1 MLSHSYS
8 NSYKYKAVIFCL
20 FLIIPFYGIFS
31 QVQNSGGL
39 NITKKRDLPIC
50 IGATLW
56 TGANYLVQFN
66 SPQRPKTYL
75 SVKIPYID
83 NFNRTRLNKNLV
95 HVSDATAILTCL
107 AGGATIM
114 MQPRDEWTKKGLV
127 MGQSLW
133 ISVNMAHTVKMLVL
147 RRRPYTNAPL
157 FIPSK
162 RDDYY
167 SFYSGHSAAVASV
180 VTSAFLMRNRNGQ
193 FVSPASQKI
202 LPLSCLALAATTA
215 LLRIYSGKHYPSD
228 VLSGITT
235 GIGIAYINYRI
246 HEK

>member
-1 MLSHSYS
+1 MPSHSYT
-8 NSYKYKAVIFCL
+8 NSYKYKAVFFCL

-31 QVQNSGGL
+31 QGLNQGGL

-50 IGATLW
+50 IGAAVW

-75 SVKIPYID
+75 SVKVPYID
-83 NFNRTRLNKNLV
+83 NFNRTKLNKTV
-95 HVSDATAILTCL
+95 ARISDATGILTCL

-114 MQPRDEWTKKGLV
+114 MQPRNEWTKKGLV

-180 VTSAFLMRNRNGQ
+180 VTSAILMRNRDGQ
-193 FVSPASQKI
+193 NVSVASQKI
-202 LPLSCLALAATTA
+202 LPLSCMVLAATTA
-215 LLRIYSGKHYPSD
+215 LLRIYAGKHYPSD